1 MIQAVK
7 GRRWRAL
14 TLGVVA
20 AVAFAAAGAV
30 AYASIPDA
38 GGLIHGCYKSDHG
51 DLRVIDPSAPKKDQN
66 SCKTDETALDWNQ
79 QGVPG
84 PQGPQGAQGP
94 QGPQGIQGPQ
104 GASGVSGYE
113 IVSHDQ
119 NIPDGTGQYDV
130 VNCPTGKKA
139 VGGGF
144 VADDFRDLTI
154 QMSGPTA
161 DGSGWIVNVIS
172 HGPGNVQGH
181 LRAVCVSVGSTSREE
196 KTPCSRL
203 PSAGNGSS

>member
-1 MIQAVK
+1 MEALRS
-7 GRRWRAL
+7 RRWRAL

-20 AVAFAAAGAV
+20 VVVFAAAGAV

-38 GGLIHGCYKSDHG
+38 GGLIHGCYKTNKG
-51 DLRVIDPSAPKKDQN
+51 DLRVIDPSAGG
-66 SCKTDETALDWNQ
+66 SCQSSEIPLDWNQ

-84 PQGPQGAQGP
+84 PQGPQGIQGLQGP
-94 QGPQGIQGPQ
+94 QGVQGQQ

-130 VNCPTGKKA
+130 VSCPNGKKA

-161 DGSGWIVNVIS
+161 DGSGWVVNVVS

-181 LRAVCVSVGSTSREE
+181 LRAVCVNVG
-196 KTPCSRL
+196 
-203 PSAGNGSS
+203 

>member
-1 MIQAVK
+1 MIK
-7 GRRWRAL
+7 AL
-14 TLGVVA
+14 TSRRRLALMLVVVGA
-20 AVAFAAAGAV
+20 LAGAGSA

-38 GGLIHGCYKSDHG
+38 GGVIHGCYKSDHG
-51 DLRVIDPSAPKKDQN
+51 DLRVIDPAAPKKDQN
-66 SCKTDETALDWNQ
+66 SCKNDETALNWSQ

-84 PQGPQGAQGP
+84 PQGPQGTQGP
-94 QGPQGIQGPQ
+94 QGPQGTQGIQGPA

-119 NIPDGTGQYDV
+119 NIPDGTGQYDT

-161 DGSGWIVNVIS
+161 NGSGWIVNVIS

-181 LRAVCVSVGSTSREE
+181 LRAVCVSTG
-196 KTPCSRL
+196 
-203 PSAGNGSS
+203 